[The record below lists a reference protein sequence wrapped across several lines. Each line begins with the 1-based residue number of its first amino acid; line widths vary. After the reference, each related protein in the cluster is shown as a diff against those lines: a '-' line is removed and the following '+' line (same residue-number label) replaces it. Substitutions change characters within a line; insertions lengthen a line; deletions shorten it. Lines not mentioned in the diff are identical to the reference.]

1 MPLESATSVSRQFRS
16 RAFENAIGVAMANYA
31 TPQLDGRSVAF
42 DVDGATLV
50 QAGPEE
56 GVFVA
61 TFDLE
66 RIRRWRVAERPN
78 IGRRPEVYGSLANRE
93 TIDPLAK
100 NRAETIAEE
109 MRRRN
114 VK

>member
-1 MPLESATSVSRQFRS
+1 MT
-16 RAFENAIGVAMANYA
+16 NYA
-31 TPQLDGRSVAF
+31 APQLDGRSVAF

-78 IGRRPEVYGSLANRE
+78 VWRRPEVYGSLANPQA
-93 TIDPLAK
+93 TDPIAK
-100 NRAETIAEE
+100 SRAETIADEI
-109 MRRRN
+109 RRRD
-114 VK
+114 VE